1 METEKK
7 KSLQQKNPWLR
18 IQCSDT
24 IKRNRLQALR
34 DGDKLCK
41 ERIFVIKLIRF
52 IIMLQ

>member
-18 IQCSDT
+18 IQCSNT

-34 DGDKLCK
+34 DGDKLSK
-41 ERIFVIKLIRF
+41 EREYL
-52 IIMLQ
+52 